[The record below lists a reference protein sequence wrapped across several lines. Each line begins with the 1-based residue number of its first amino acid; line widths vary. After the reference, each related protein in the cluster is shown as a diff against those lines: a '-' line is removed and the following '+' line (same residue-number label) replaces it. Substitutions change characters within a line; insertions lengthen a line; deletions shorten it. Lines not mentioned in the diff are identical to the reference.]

1 MKRLLIQFTQREAH
15 PAIQFIKYGIAG
27 GIATGTH
34 QVIFFGLALTVLPAM
49 GTTGLDAWLTELLR
63 VEVDPIPAETMQL
76 HYVINNVIGFVIANF
91 VAYFINFHWVFHP
104 GRHSRAIEVTL
115 FFIVSI
121 VSFLVGTLIGVLIM
135 QVMGG
140 AAVVSQIGNIFAA
153 VMINF
158 VCRKYIVFKG

>member
-1 MKRLLIQFTQREAH
+1 MKRLLIQFTQRDAH

-27 GIATGTH
+27 GIATATH
-34 QVIFFGLALTVLPAM
+34 QIIFFSLALTVLPAM
-49 GTTGLDAWLTELLR
+49 GTTGLDAWLTGFLG
-63 VEVDPIPAETMQL
+63 VEIDPLPPQTVQL

-104 GRHSRAIEVTL
+104 GRHSRTIEVTL

-121 VSFLVGTLIGVLIM
+121 VSFLVGTLIGVMIM

-140 AAVVSQIGNIFAA
+140 AAVISQVCNIFAA
-153 VMINF
+153 VMINY

>member
-27 GIATGTH
+27 GVATATH
-34 QVIFFGLALTVLPAM
+34 QIIFFVLSFTLFPAM
-49 GTTGLDAWLTELLR
+49 GTTGLDAIIAEFLR
-63 VEVDPIPAETMQL
+63 LSVEEVPQNVAQL
-76 HYVINNVIGFVIANF
+76 NFVINNTIGFVIANF
-91 VAYFINFHWVFHP
+91 VAYFINFYWVFHP
-104 GRHSRAIEVTL
+104 GRHSRTIEITL

-121 VSFLVGTLIGVLIM
+121 FSFFVGTLIGVVIM
-135 QVMGG
+135 QFFEGG
-140 AAVVSQIGNIFAA
+140 TVISQVGNVFSA